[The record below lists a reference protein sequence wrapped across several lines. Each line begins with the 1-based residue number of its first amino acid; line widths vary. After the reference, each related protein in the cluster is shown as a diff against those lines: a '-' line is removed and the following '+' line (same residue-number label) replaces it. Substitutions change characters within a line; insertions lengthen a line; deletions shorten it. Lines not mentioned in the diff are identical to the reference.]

1 MYLDFH
7 MDAFDQIVQS
17 ATPHQYRAQVI
28 LEEEPMGNNLEQAIE
43 ILKLEG
49 LAPSEYNILKENC
62 PRIVQLLLP
71 GEDMRL
77 AITKLSESGF
87 TRLHGINRIPDLV
100 KLKSEKK

>member
-1 MYLDFH
+1 

-17 ATPHQYRAQVI
+17 ATAHQYRAQII

-49 LAPSEYNILKENC
+49 LAPSECIILKENW
-62 PRIVQLLLP
+62 PRIVQFILP

-77 AITKLSESGF
+77 AIKKLSEYGF
-87 TRLHGINRIPDLV
+87 TRLHGINRIPDPI
-100 KLKSEKK
+100 KFKSKKKIDRS